1 MSPPSRATSR
11 PARAASPPAPP
22 RSPPPDPAEARRRF
36 RVSRFIMEA
45 GVRLGLGSAAL
56 GTALGAFQRFARA
69 ARAPHDPLLVA
80 AAALLLAGKA
90 QGAGPR
96 ARDVINVTHR
106 CLHPGEPPPGPGAA
120 LGLRESLGR
129 CELLLLRVLRFRLAA
144 PQPHKYLLQYLLA
157 LGRWG
162 RRGGWGQPR
171 VPGVAWALLRD
182 GAAGGLGL
190 RHPPQHLAAAAL
202 LLAMALCGTPAP
214 PGVPPRWWQV
224 LSPSLSPAEL
234 AQILRELLELYG
246 TDSAGGGAAGC
257 SHG

>member
-1 MSPPSRATSR
+1 
-11 PARAASPPAPP
+11 
-22 RSPPPDPAEARRRF
+22 
-36 RVSRFIMEA
+36 MEA

-56 GTALGAFQRFARA
+56 GTALGAFQGFSRA

-80 AAALLLAGKA
+80 AAALLLASKA

-120 LGLRESLGR
+120 LGLRQSLGR
-129 CELLLLRVLRFRLAA
+129 CELLLLRALRFRLPA

-162 RRGGWGQPR
+162 RRGGWGQPL
-171 VPGVAWALLRD
+171 VPGVSWALLRD

-190 RHPPQHLAAAAL
+190 RHPPQHLAAAVL
-202 LLAMALCGTPAP
+202 LLAMAICGTGPP
-214 PGVPPRWWQV
+214 PGAPPRWWQV
-224 LSPSLSPAEL
+224 LSPSLGPSEL
-234 AQILRELLELYG
+234 AEILRGLLELYS
-246 TDSAGGGAAGC
+246 TDSAAGGCGRA
-257 SHG
+257 